1 MIAADP
7 NSTCGQAQAYY
18 YDYLSGDAREGIPAE
33 IAVHVDRC
41 SFCRGEVDRLRIVL
55 ADGERRGTENA
66 GQTASA
72 ATTNLR
78 LQFAYTGASVTCS
91 MVKPFLPSLVIP
103 ALEVGVPTPITV
115 HIDKCQQCADGLEE
129 IRRLNLTDRQLCRL
143 SQLFA
148 DEPSESGVSC
158 STAQAAITAVVSM
171 AFHKTNAGVLKH
183 LCTCADCRRRLY
195 RSREH
200 VRLELVTETDPEEN
214 SACDAVSA
222 GDIFDYCFPYG
233 IDLTN
238 DEYAKLR
245 PTLITHLAKCPTC
258 QRKMQQLHQT
268 VCSIAEQI
276 DSEVVTRFTFE
287 KQISEGIEA
296 ESLHLYADWPINVQV
311 LDKSGRESEVPLA
324 TIGPRQDFKQR
335 LSALVRPLVKPA
347 AAAAAIVVVALLLFN
362 GPVAKAVDLGQIY
375 GALGRIKNVYIASFD
390 VERAGPTQEIW
401 ASRALST
408 MIFKTDAECA
418 LWDIRNRSRK
428 SKDLSTGA
436 IMTAELQTK
445 ALVQIDKMMKA
456 PWGLLP
462 FDDLSKVPP
471 DAKWQQVDDED
482 IDTILPGTKVYDLI
496 WTEKSLSGSAV
507 HKKWRGYIDSQTRLP
522 KRIERWM
529 QTEKGQHRLLTV
541 KEVAYLSAD
550 QIRTVIKDVGF

>member
-41 SFCRGEVDRLRIVL
+41 GFCRGEVDRLRIVL

-66 GQTASA
+66 GQTTSA

-115 HIDKCQQCADGLEE
+115 HIDKCQQCADGLEA

-148 DEPSESGVSC
+148 DEPSESGV
-158 STAQAAITAVVSM
+158 
-171 AFHKTNAGVLKH
+171 
-183 LCTCADCRRRLY
+183 
-195 RSREH
+195 RSRGH
-200 VRLELVTETDPEEN
+200 FHTEPATEADTEEN
-214 SACDAVSA
+214 IACDAVSA

-233 IDLTN
+233 TDPAN

-245 PTLITHLAKCPTC
+245 PTLVTHLAKCPTC
-258 QRKMQQLHQT
+258 QGKMQQLHRT
-268 VCSIAEQI
+268 VCSIAERP
-276 DSEVVTRFTFE
+276 DSEVATRFTFE

-296 ESLHLYADWPINVQV
+296 ESLDLYADWPINVQV
-311 LDKSGRESEVPLA
+311 LDKSGRESEVPVP
-324 TIGPRQDFKQR
+324 TVWPRRDFKQR
-335 LSALVRPLVKPA
+335 LSVLVRPLIKPA
-347 AAAAAIVVVALLLFN
+347 AAAAAIVLVALLLFSV
-362 GPVAKAVDLGQIY
+362 PVAKAVGLGQIY
-375 GALGRIKNVYIASFD
+375 EALGRIKNVHFASFD
-390 VERAGPTQEIW
+390 IGSAQPSQQIW
-401 ASRALST
+401 VSQTLST
-408 MIFKTDAECA
+408 TIFRTDAECV
-418 LWDIRNRSRK
+418 LWDIGNSSRK
-428 SKDLSTGA
+428 SKDLNTGA
-436 IMTAELQTK
+436 VMTAELETK

-471 DAKWQQVDDED
+471 DAKWQRVPNEG
-482 IDTILPGTKVYDLI
+482 IETTIPGTKVYDLA
-496 WTEKSLSGSAV
+496 WTEKSASGSAV
-507 HKKWRGYIDSQTRLP
+507 YRKWRGYVDAETRLP
-522 KRIERWM
+522 KRIEWWM
-529 QTEKGQHRLLTV
+529 QTEEGQYQLLTV
-541 KEVAYLSAD
+541 KEVTYLSAD
-550 QIRTVIKDVGF
+550 QIRTVIKDAGF